1 MNESE
6 ARDAFISMVL
16 TTAMNAPEL
25 QNLKEACAGVPRSG
39 GPARFVR
46 MFKPR
51 FAEMVASGKKT
62 QTIRLLPKRIPRR
75 GDLLSLRTWE
85 GQPYRSKQRVLR
97 EAVVQEVRPCFIRED
112 GIYTQPRRG
121 SPAEHM
127 GVNCMRLRGDD
138 ADRFARADG
147 FGGWSEMLEW
157 FLAECGLPF
166 DGIAIFWEAA

>member
-1 MNESE
+1 MNKPTPTP
-6 ARDAFISMVL
+6 DQ
-16 TTAMNAPEL
+16 L
-25 QNLKEACAGVPRSG
+25 QDLKESCAGVPRSG

-51 FAEMVASGKKT
+51 FAELVASGKKT
-62 QTIRLLPKRIPRR
+62 QTIRPLPKRIPRR

-112 GIYTQPRRG
+112 GIYTQPGQG
-121 SPAEHM
+121 SLLWSM
-127 GVNCMRLRGDD
+127 GVNVMHLRGED

-147 FGGWSEMLEW
+147 FSHWPEMFEW
-157 FLAECGLPF
+157 FRLEHGLPF